1 MLKNYNPELHIQAF
15 QPHELIFLNLDH
27 PDMDVSF
34 CLFVNVFSGEKTT
47 IFCYFH
53 IPGSSRYIIYFGLL
67 VSFFGENK
75 AQINYT
81 QDPEDPGIQDIQT
94 YISGKF
100 IDRIW

>member
-1 MLKNYNPELHIQAF
+1 MLKNYNPELHIQPF

-34 CLFVNVFSGEKTT
+34 CLFVYVF
-47 IFCYFH
+47 
-53 IPGSSRYIIYFGLL
+53 L
-67 VSFFGENK
+67 VKINK

-81 QDPEDPGIQDIQT
+81 QDPEDPGIQNIQT

-100 IDRIW
+100 IDRIC